1 VTVKVDTGDLGWRR
15 RDLDREFFSFIK
27 GIGMQI
33 GLVDPTAHQKLAFN
47 NALAPDETN
56 KQNQLGALYH
66 VVTTSRSV
74 SPVWRPHTTASLVGE
89 RPNLVERNTKSRGCD
104 DGGEVWDGRDRH

>member
-47 NALAPDETN
+47 NALAPNETD
-56 KQNQLGALYH
+56 KQRQISHYY
-66 VVTTSRSV
+66 TM
-74 SPVWRPHTTASLVGE
+74 
-89 RPNLVERNTKSRGCD
+89 
-104 DGGEVWDGRDRH
+104 